1 MNKSVNRK
9 SEARA
14 SDNSTRVS
22 AGIIRAF
29 VAGLRLLFYLFFNAT
44 CAVRVICCRIFKVFF
59 FFGTFGTPSFIYL
72 LFYFEERL
80 DYSV

>member
-9 SEARA
+9 SEART

-59 FFGTFGTPSFIYL
+59 FLGTFGTPSFIYL
-72 LFYFEERL
+72 FINYFISKK
-80 DYSV
+80 D

>member
-9 SEARA
+9 SEART

-22 AGIIRAF
+22 AGILRAF

-44 CAVRVICCRIFKVFF
+44 CAVRVICCIFKVFF
-59 FFGTFGTPSFIYL
+59 VWGLSARLVLFIY
-72 LFYFEERL
+72 YFISKK
-80 DYSV
+80 D